1 MFYFLFQENCQN
13 YIRIMSKTSTGNLL
27 VCGTNSF
34 KPVCREYNIN
44 NGHYAVEKEKVG
56 QAVCPYDP
64 HHNTT
69 AIYVG

>member
-1 MFYFLFQENCQN
+1 
-13 YIRIMSKTSTGNLL
+13 MSKIGPGKLL

-34 KPVCREYNIN
+34 KPICREYNVN
-44 NGHYAVEKEKVG
+44 NGHYSVEKEKSA

-69 AIYVG
+69 AIYVGK